1 MTQMSDKEQFTAI
14 LHEVFGMIEDLTIN
28 EGLYLQ
34 FADLFKQMNLKADR
48 LTQIQYILADNRY
61 YQRIRRSGTTLRK
74 QRLTE
79 AQKSKHPEYKL
90 CECGRYISI
99 NPRWE
104 IDHVKTLVHHQ
115 GLRNRK
121 YARKGLHDDKIT
133 ELIDREVKLNAFCL
147 IHLWKIN
154 PRTNRNPD
162 EYDSE

>member
-1 MTQMSDKEQFTAI
+1 MSDKEQFTALI
-14 LHEVFGMIEDLTIN
+14 HEVFGMIEDLTIN

-34 FADLFKQMNLKADR
+34 FADLFKQMNIKADR

-61 YQRIRRSGTTLRK
+61 YQRVYRRNGTTLRR

-104 IDHVKTLVHHQ
+104 LDHVKTLVHHQ

-133 ELIDREVKLNAFCL
+133 ELINQEVKLSGFCL
-147 IHLWKIN
+147 KHIRKVN
-154 PRTNRNPD
+154 PRLNQDNE

>member
-1 MTQMSDKEQFTAI
+1 MSDKEQFTALI
-14 LHEVFGMIEDLTIN
+14 HEVFGMIEDLTIN

-34 FADLFKQMNLKADR
+34 FADLFKQMNIKADR

-61 YQRIRRSGTTLRK
+61 YQRVYRRNGTTLRR

-104 IDHVKTLVHHQ
+104 LDHVKTLVHHQ

-133 ELIDREVKLNAFCL
+133 ELINQEVKLSGFCL
-147 IHLWKIN
+147 KHIRKVN
-154 PRTNRNPD
+154 PRLNRDNE